1 MKDLIEY
8 CKREVEDIMYIPD
21 LPEIDI
27 IETVG
32 ALGAA
37 NRTALIEELILLRK
51 NLSKIKET
59 D

>member
-27 IETVG
+27 IKTVG
-32 ALGAA
+32 ALGGA
-37 NRTALIEELILLRK
+37 NKTALIEELILLRN
-51 NLSKIKET
+51 NLAKIKET